1 MQELYEMDNDGSR
14 IISNKENLENMLAE
28 RNDFQDA
35 ACFPL
40 YSFLLA
46 IGRKTVDYLSLDVES
61 SEYKVLST
69 IPWDKV
75 DIKVSCENSSG
86 NGWINLRIFNN
97 WHV

>member
-1 MQELYEMDNDGSR
+1 MIQELYEMANFVSR
-14 IISNKENLENMLAE
+14 IVSNKDNLEYMLQTRKE
-28 RNDFQDA
+28 FQVA

-46 IGRKTVDYLSLDVES
+46 IGRTTIDYLSLDVES

-86 NGWINLRIFNN
+86 NVWISLKDI
-97 WHV
+97 